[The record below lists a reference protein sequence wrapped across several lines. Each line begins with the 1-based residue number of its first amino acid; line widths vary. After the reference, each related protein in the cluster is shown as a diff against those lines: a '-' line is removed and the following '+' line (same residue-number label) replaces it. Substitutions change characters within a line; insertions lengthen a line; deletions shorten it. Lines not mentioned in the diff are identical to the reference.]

1 MHEQNSMLWMQF
13 KIFFT
18 HWSNNHW

>member
-1 MHEQNSMLWMQF
+1 MLWMQF

-18 HWSNNHW
+18 HWGNNHW